1 MLKYSVKLTE
11 NDFKGNNIVWR
22 EKYVA
27 PDLSFISGVTNS
39 SYHLEKYNTISVKS
53 PLTNNNSV
61 LRLETEVVTR
71 TGYVIAIGK
80 KYPIETFNGIS
91 YVCINDRFFYK
102 NNDKFT
108 IKDWQCEKYIEKS
121 GKYMP
126 TIVERD
132 IEVTPTNGYIKLDTV
147 YWIED
152 GFVTIDG
159 TKYIFDK
166 NEQNPNG
173 SIGCIKF
180 TDNGRSIDKPT
191 NCDSMYFMPYDDYSL
206 VHDVCKFKGYSFTSI
221 QHKVNDLKFCE
232 YFFYVKYLD
241 YYCPIIQSGNTFV
254 SQVPYNGDVSN
265 VRNYTVS
272 ANTDDDTS
280 AFVVTIGNDVK
291 DINDLRKFRCFIA
304 IDGTEYT
311 ANYDYRETSS
321 SRFIMAMLENQGATI
336 GIGNEVTFINA
347 SNDDACY
354 INVENNTVF
363 YNGVKYYVEDKLFDK
378 AKINGNEYDITHD
391 KLDSS
396 IAYVDIEGEQVPMSK
411 SGNRLTR
418 YGLVIKSDGVVANE
432 SYDIVSYS
440 GVFIEGKKYI
450 VKDGLARLTLPNKV
464 KFIVDDIKGSSLF
477 VLKPLIS
484 PNDYSSDYIKNK
496 EIELSNMVV
505 NNKSQYSLEAN
516 NVIFGA
522 KTISKESVFSDVT
535 SPITSDD
542 AYRIFDNLII
552 EDKSGYVNIPLNLN
566 NDTSLNL
573 LQSEVVKKDF
583 CEKERDKRINRIV
596 DLEKDVY
603 TPKILTSNRYVGSS
617 TNFSPVHAININLH
631 FRTRDLDSWKVN
643 EDYNNVSYS
652 GLCNWF
658 ITDYEPYKSMINA
671 ISGTSDGDLREIKYN
686 KLIEESDL
694 LGFMYFDNNDVFYQK
709 SRISKS
715 FLRLSFYDS
724 TDPQKQSLLATS
736 TVFMNENSLYKKYI
750 DNSRKGINKFINFS
764 EDINNCI
771 VSEKI
776 RVSGERLADT
786 KESRHCNDSENFV
799 SVKYTDDDG
808 FQQSYCVSIKDDG
821 KRLDSRFVINNKY
834 STDTSSEGFYIYM
847 FREYSENLHPKP
859 IYMKVEFNHA
869 GIGKTIPFIVPMKWT
884 STTSS
889 DEVYPERKLTLSAN
903 TVVGTNESD
912 LKKLKEGI
920 PLSYVYAQSY
930 VPLYAVYDFKN
941 KEYAYTFDDRYV
953 TIDDNGDVILNLF
966 EIKIMNDTKPDSNY
980 GTAVINVNKKYK

>member
-11 NDFKGNNIVWR
+11 NDFKGNNIVWK

-191 NCDSMYFMPYDDYSL
+191 NCDSMYFMHYDDYSL

-232 YFFYVKYLD
+232 YFFYIKYLNNF
-241 YYCPIIQSGNTFV
+241 CPIIQSGNTFV
-254 SQVPYNGDVSN
+254 CQVPYNGDVSN

-450 VKDGLARLTLPNKV
+450 VKDGLARLTLPNKI
-464 KFIVDDIKGSSLF
+464 KFIVDDVKGGSLF

-484 PNDYSSDYIKNK
+484 PNDYSYDYIKNK

-516 NVIFGA
+516 NVVFGT
-522 KTISKESVFSDVT
+522 KSISKESVFSDVT

-552 EDKSGYVNIPLNLN
+552 EDKSGYVNIPLNLS
-566 NDTSLNL
+566 NDTALNL

-583 CEKERDKRINRIV
+583 CEKERNKRINRIV

-603 TPKILTSNRYVGSS
+603 IPKIMTSNRYIGSK
-617 TNFSPVHAININLH
+617 TNFRPIHTININLH
-631 FRTRDLDSWKVN
+631 FRTRDLGSWKVN

-658 ITDYEPYKSMINA
+658 ITDYEPYKSIINA
-671 ISGTSDGDLREIKYN
+671 ISEISDNDLRK
-686 KLIEESDL
+686 
-694 LGFMYFDNNDVFYQK
+694 
-709 SRISKS
+709 
-715 FLRLSFYDS
+715 
-724 TDPQKQSLLATS
+724 
-736 TVFMNENSLYKKYI
+736 TVCV
-750 DNSRKGINKFINFS
+750 DKFFS
-764 EDINNCI
+764 E
-771 VSEKI
+771 
-776 RVSGERLADT
+776 G
-786 KESRHCNDSENFV
+786 
-799 SVKYTDDDG
+799 
-808 FQQSYCVSIKDDG
+808 
-821 KRLDSRFVINNKY
+821 
-834 STDTSSEGFYIYM
+834 
-847 FREYSENLHPKP
+847 
-859 IYMKVEFNHA
+859 
-869 GIGKTIPFIVPMKWT
+869 
-884 STTSS
+884 
-889 DEVYPERKLTLSAN
+889 
-903 TVVGTNESD
+903 TV
-912 LKKLKEGI
+912 
-920 PLSYVYAQSY
+920 
-930 VPLYAVYDFKN
+930 
-941 KEYAYTFDDRYV
+941 
-953 TIDDNGDVILNLF
+953 
-966 EIKIMNDTKPDSNY
+966 
-980 GTAVINVNKKYK
+980 